1 MSILQAQHLSLSFA
15 ANRPPV
21 LEDINLTLE
30 EGSLT
35 VVLGESGC
43 GKTTLL
49 NILAGF
55 QQADQGVVKVDG
67 DIVTAPSASRAV
79 VFQDHALLPWL
90 NVEEN
95 VAFALRLKGL
105 TDKEIEPV
113 VFKIL
118 ATVGLDH
125 VVKANIW
132 ELSGGMKQ
140 RVGIA
145 RALVSHAPFILLDE
159 PFAALDAF
167 TRENM
172 QQLVLDLWIA
182 QNKSFFLIT
191 HDIEEGLLLS
201 NQLILMTARPG
212 KIVQTLKLDFAE
224 RYKAGEPI
232 RAIKSDRKFIQLRE
246 ELFERLR
253 EQQIEQRH
261 QSFQSEVYI

>member
-1 MSILQAQHLSLSFA
+1 MSILRAEHLTLTFPNRDQA
-15 ANRPPV
+15 V
-21 LEDINLTLE
+21 LENVSLDIK

-55 QQADQGVVKVDG
+55 QEVDSGLVKIDHEVLNGPD
-67 DIVTAPSASRAV
+67 ARRAV
-79 VFQDHALLPWL
+79 VFQDHALMPWL

-95 VAFALRLKGL
+95 VAFALEIKGL
-105 TDKEIEPV
+105 RQQEIETSV
-113 VFKIL
+113 NTILKI
-118 ATVGLDH
+118 VGLSH
-125 VVKANIW
+125 VAKSHIW

-167 TRENM
+167 TRETM
-172 QQLVLDLWIA
+172 QQLVLDLWIQ

-191 HDIEEGLLLS
+191 HDIEEALLLS
-201 NQLILMTARPG
+201 QQLILMTARPG
-212 KIVQTLKLDFAE
+212 KIEETLYLNFSE
-224 RYKAGEPI
+224 RYRAGESI
-232 RAIKSDRKFIQLRE
+232 RAIKSDAEFIALRE
-246 ELFERLR
+246 LLFERLR
-253 EQQIEQRH
+253 EQKQK
-261 QSFQSEVYI
+261 VNG